1 MFSVDGMN
9 VTSGL
14 PSEPL
19 TGPNQILADSMGIVM
34 GTSHH
39 EPMGRNKEE
48 WDQGGKGPW
57 DWTNKEVMK
66 NWWEYGAERAKGV
79 ETMFTMGM
87 RGDGDSGLEGASRE
101 LLEGEH
107 SLCDHT
113 SQKLTWAEITDAQRE
128 ILKHVYD
135 TDDASTIS
143 QMWYVPNDLRITR
156 H

>member
-1 MFSVDGMN
+1 VEYFISSNLISVWSSMFSVDGMN

-57 DWTNKEVMK
+57 DWTNKDVMK
-66 NWWEYGAERAKGV
+66 KWWEYGAERAKGV

-87 RGDGDSGLEGASRE
+87 RGDGDSGLEGASME
-101 LLEGEH
+101 LLEGE
-107 SLCDHT
+107 
-113 SQKLTWAEITDAQRE
+113 W
-128 ILKHVYD
+128 
-135 TDDASTIS
+135 
-143 QMWYVPNDLRITR
+143 
-156 H
+156 

>member
-9 VTSGL
+9 VTNGL

-48 WDQGGKGPW
+48 WDQGGEGPW
-57 DWTNKEVMK
+57 DWTNKEEMTK
-66 NWWEYGAERAKGV
+66 WWKYGAERAKGV

-87 RGDGDSGLEGASRE
+87 RGDGDSGLEGASKE
-101 LLEGEH
+101 LLEGRPHFCLLLHDEGM
-107 SLCDHT
+107 
-113 SQKLTWAEITDAQRE
+113 LT
-128 ILKHVYD
+128 
-135 TDDASTIS
+135 
-143 QMWYVPNDLRITR
+143 
-156 H
+156 

>member
-57 DWTNKEVMK
+57 DWTNKDVMK
-66 NWWEYGAERAKGV
+66 KWWEYGAERAKGV

-87 RGDGDSGLEGASRE
+87 RGDGDSGLEGASKE
-101 LLEGEH
+101 LLEGEYW
-107 SLCDHT
+107 SLVDRI
-113 SQKLTWAEITDAQRE
+113 QLT
-128 ILKHVYD
+128 
-135 TDDASTIS
+135 
-143 QMWYVPNDLRITR
+143 
-156 H
+156 